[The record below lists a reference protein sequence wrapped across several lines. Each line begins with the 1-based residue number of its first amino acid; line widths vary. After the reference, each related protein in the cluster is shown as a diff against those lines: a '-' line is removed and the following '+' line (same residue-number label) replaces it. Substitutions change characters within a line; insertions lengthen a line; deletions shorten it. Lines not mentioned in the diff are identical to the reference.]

1 MFQGFRRR
9 RRIIWFGIQQRERSM
24 EPVDNKQTIRQQIID
39 LLCSSE
45 VTHRDI
51 SQAVSIPEKEV
62 EDHLAHIERSVRNQ
76 GKKLVEIPYQC
87 LSCGFVFDKRSR
99 FSKPGR
105 CPDCK
110 NSHIQRARYHI
121 K

>member
-1 MFQGFRRR
+1 
-9 RRIIWFGIQQRERSM
+9 M
-24 EPVDNKQTIRQQIID
+24 EPFDDRQTVRQQIID
-39 LLCSSE
+39 LLSSDE
-45 VTHRDI
+45 LTLRDL

-62 EDHLAHIERSVRNQ
+62 VDHLGHIKRSVRTQ

-87 LSCGFVFDKRSR
+87 LSCGFVFDKRDR

-105 CPDCK
+105 CPSCR
-110 NSHIQRARYHI
+110 NSHIQTARYHI

>member
-1 MFQGFRRR
+1 
-9 RRIIWFGIQQRERSM
+9 M
-24 EPVDNKQTIRQQIID
+24 EPIDNKQTIRQQIAY
-39 LLCSSE
+39 LLCSNDL
-45 VTHRDI
+45 TLRDL
-51 SQAVSIPEKEV
+51 SQAVGITEKEV
-62 EDHLAHIERSVRNQ
+62 ENHLPHIERSVRNQ

-105 CPDCK
+105 CPSCR

>member
-1 MFQGFRRR
+1 
-9 RRIIWFGIQQRERSM
+9 M
-24 EPVDNKQTIRQQIID
+24 EPIESGQTIRQQIID
-39 LLCSSE
+39 LLGSDE
-45 VTHRDI
+45 LTLRDL

-105 CPDCK
+105 CPSCK
-110 NSHIQRARYHI
+110 NSHMQTARYHI
-121 K
+121 E

>member
-1 MFQGFRRR
+1 
-9 RRIIWFGIQQRERSM
+9 M
-24 EPVDNKQTIRQQIID
+24 EPIDNKQTIRQQIVY
-39 LLCSSE
+39 LLCSNDL
-45 VTHRDI
+45 TLRDL
-51 SQAVSIPEKEV
+51 SQAVGITEKEV
-62 EDHLAHIERSVRNQ
+62 EKHLPHIERSLRNQ
-76 GKKLVEIPYQC
+76 GKKLVETPYQC

-105 CPDCK
+105 CPNCK